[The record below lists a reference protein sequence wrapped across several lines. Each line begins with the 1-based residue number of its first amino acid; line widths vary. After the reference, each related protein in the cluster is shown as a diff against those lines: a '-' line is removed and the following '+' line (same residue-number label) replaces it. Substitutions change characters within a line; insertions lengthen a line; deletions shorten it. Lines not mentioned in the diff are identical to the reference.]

1 MPASPEARNTR
12 LRKIGMSL
20 CSWVRGPALSG
31 RPGMTICNRTGITP
45 YLSRVTVSQAP
56 KPDLV
61 RVDRLVKRYGPRL
74 AVRGV
79 SFAVEEG
86 EVIGLLGPNG
96 SGKST
101 ILRVLAGYLPPSDGS
116 ICIDGIDVAV
126 DSLAARARIGYVPE
140 DAPLYDGMRVGEFLH
155 FMAAIK
161 GVARHTARGAVASAA
176 ERLDLGPVLGM
187 PIGKLSRGYRQR
199 VAIAQA
205 LVNDPPLLIL
215 DEPTNALDAYQVI
228 AVRALVRSLAGR
240 RTVLVASHVLT
251 EIERVASRIMILVE
265 GRLMTADAMREAG
278 GAARFRLRVS
288 GPGPMVLATLREI
301 PGIGGA
307 APADAE
313 ESYLVEAV
321 AGRLTAADLAR
332 EIVNKGFALSELTE
346 AKPDL
351 ERVFLDLTR
360 RVSKIPAAAA

>member
-1 MPASPEARNTR
+1 MAS
-12 LRKIGMSL
+12 
-20 CSWVRGPALSG
+20 
-31 RPGMTICNRTGITP
+31 
-45 YLSRVTVSQAP
+45 
-56 KPDLV
+56 LV
-61 RVDRLVKRYGPRL
+61 IVDRLIKRYGPRL
-74 AVRGV
+74 AVRGI
-79 SFAVEEG
+79 SFAIEEG

-101 ILRVLAGYLPPSDGS
+101 ILRMLAGYLPPSAGS
-116 ICIDGIDVAV
+116 IRIDGVDVAA
-126 DSLAARARIGYVPE
+126 DSLAARAQIGYVPE

-161 GVARHTARGAVASAA
+161 GMAGNAVRGAVSSAA
-176 ERLDLGPVLGM
+176 EQLDLGPVLSM

-251 EIERVASRIMILVE
+251 EIERVASRIMILVD
-265 GRLMTADAMREAG
+265 GRLLATDAMHEAG
-278 GAARFRLRVS
+278 SAARFRLRVD
-288 GPGPMVLATLREI
+288 GPEQAVVAALREV
-301 PGIGGA
+301 PGVIGTARGA
-307 APADAE
+307 AA
-313 ESYLVEAV
+313 SYLVEITP
-321 AGRLTAADLAR
+321 GRLTAADLAR
-332 EIVNKGFALSELTE
+332 QIVGKGFALSELAE

-360 RVSKIPAAAA
+360 QVSTIPSAA

>member
-1 MPASPEARNTR
+1 M
-12 LRKIGMSL
+12 
-20 CSWVRGPALSG
+20 
-31 RPGMTICNRTGITP
+31 
-45 YLSRVTVSQAP
+45 
-56 KPDLV
+56 PDLV
-61 RVDRLVKRYGPRL
+61 VVDRLVKRYGPRV

-79 SFAVEEG
+79 SFAIEEG

-101 ILRVLAGYLPPSDGS
+101 ILRVLAGYLPPSAGS
-116 ICIDGIDVAV
+116 VRIAGIDVAGN
-126 DSLAARARIGYVPE
+126 SLGARRQVGYVPE
-140 DAPLYDGMRVGEFLH
+140 DAPIYDAMRVAEFLH

-161 GVARHTARGAVASAA
+161 GVPGRATRRAVATAT

-228 AVRALVRSLAGR
+228 AVRTLVRSLAGR

-251 EIERVASRIMILVE
+251 EIERLASRVMILLD
-265 GRLMTADAMREAG
+265 GRLLTTNAMQEADH
-278 GAARFRLRVS
+278 ARQLRLRID
-288 GPGPMVLATLREI
+288 GPAPVILNALRQI
-301 PGIGGA
+301 PGVIA
-307 APADAE
+307 VAPGDDAE
-313 ESYLVEAV
+313 RCVVEIAP
-321 AGRLTAADLAR
+321 GRLEAADLAR
-332 EIVNKGFALSELTE
+332 AIVGQGFALSELVE
-346 AKPDL
+346 VKPDL

-360 RVSKIPAAAA
+360 RASAMEANAA